1 MVAGSPWTY
10 DRASSGEGLLRDR
23 LSRRLQEAGLAPEI
37 VAEVSHM
44 LEGRLRNSVSNPPP
58 EASDVPDGTVMRSEA
73 PAPTGVWAGP
83 PSVLAEAKLPVAFKL
98 PTDLPAHQED
108 EHTDERSMI
117 TSRGGVLER
126 YVDLGVIG
134 TGGMGEVRRV
144 LDRDLGR
151 TMAMKIVGPQIA
163 HKPGSLARFIEEA
176 QATSQLQ
183 HPGIVPIHE
192 LGKLADGR
200 WYYTMREVR
209 GRSLGV
215 VIREVHGDARDA
227 GQWVATSS
235 GWTFRRLV
243 DAFLRV
249 CEAVSYA
256 HSRGVVHRD
265 LKPSNILVGE
275 HGEVLVVDWGLAKVL
290 GRPDLA
296 AEAGEL
302 DLVSPFEAVSTDR
315 SKDSSLATR
324 MGHIAGTPAY
334 MPPEQALGQIDRID
348 ARSDV
353 YALGAILYELLT
365 GRIPYTGHGS
375 DVVDAVLE
383 GPPPPIDERAEI
395 AVPEDLKLACEKAM
409 ARAQKDRYQ
418 SASQLA
424 RAVQAWLDGA
434 KRREQALTVVGQAE
448 ACLPEAEMLS
458 EQARTLRTVAA
469 ALLDG
474 VKGWEPEEKKHLG
487 WEKED
492 QAEVLER
499 MARLAEFRHEQQ
511 LHGALQID
519 PRLPEAH
526 ALLVEAYLQQHRVA
540 EAQRNE
546 MEIARAETLLREHE
560 GLLPTNHPT
569 QQRVR
574 AYLKGDGALTLVTD
588 PPGAEVFL
596 HKYEVQHR
604 RLVPVFQRSLGR
616 TPLVSVSLPRG
627 SYLCVIKREGFHDVS
642 YPVLIGRQ
650 EHWDGV
656 RPGEGDPF
664 PIELPPLGTLEEDDC
679 YVPAGW
685 FWSGG
690 DEDAVEGAPRQRLW
704 CDAFTMKRH
713 PVTNRRY
720 LAFLDNLLADGR
732 EDAALRLAPRERGR
746 ADGELG
752 PIIYGRA
759 SDGTFVLQ
767 PDREGHIWD
776 PEMPVVLVDWECA
789 QAYAAQDPER
799 LWRLPTVREWE
810 KAGRGTDGRFYP
822 WGDFLDPAWC
832 SMNDSHAKV
841 RSPSRVSSFPVDVS
855 PYGVSGLA
863 GNVRDWCAPLDP
875 SVTTRDVRGGAW
887 NLSPRHCRLAT
898 RGSPLQPHSRLPYL
912 GFRLVR

>member
-1 MVAGSPWTY
+1 M
-10 DRASSGEGLLRDR
+10 LRDR
-23 LSRRLQEAGLAPEI
+23 LSRRLQQAGVAPEI
-37 VAEVSHM
+37 VAEVSQM
-44 LEGRLRNSVSNPPP
+44 LEGRLRNTASIPPP
-58 EASDVPDGTVMRSEA
+58 EASDVPDGTDMHTEA
-73 PAPTGVWAGP
+73 PAPTGVWVGP
-83 PSVLAEAKLPVAFKL
+83 SSVLAEAKMPLAFKL
-98 PTDLPAHQED
+98 PTGAAAAPED
-108 EHTDERSMI
+108 EHPDERNMI
-117 TSRGGVLER
+117 TQRGGVLPKYR
-126 YVDLGVIG
+126 DMGVIG

-144 LDRDLGR
+144 YDNDLGR
-151 TMAMKIVGPQIA
+151 TMAMKIVGQQIM
-163 HKPGSLARFIEEA
+163 HKPGSVARFIEEA

-183 HPGIVPIHE
+183 HPGIVPIHD
-192 LGKLADGR
+192 LGQLADGR

-209 GRSLGV
+209 GRSLGE

-227 GQWVATSS
+227 GHWVATSS

-302 DLVSPFEAVSTDR
+302 DLRGEFVAVSTDR
-315 SKDSSLATR
+315 SKDASLATR

-353 YALGAILYELLT
+353 YALGAILYQVLT
-365 GRIPYTGHGS
+365 GRIPYTGEGH
-375 DVVDAVLE
+375 DVVDEVLA
-383 GPPPPIDERAEI
+383 GPPLPIDERADI
-395 AVPEDLKLACEKAM
+395 PVPEDLKLACEKAM
-409 ARAQKDRYQ
+409 ARAQKDRFQ
-418 SASQLA
+418 SATQLA

-434 KRREQALTVVGQAE
+434 KRREQALDVVTQAE

-458 EQARTLRTVAA
+458 EQARTLRTIAA

-499 MARLAEFRHEQQ
+499 MSQLAAFRHEQQ
-511 LHGALQID
+511 IHGALQID

-526 ALLVEAYLQQHRVA
+526 AALLEVYLEQHRVA

-546 MEIARAETLLREHE
+546 MDIARAEAMLREHE
-560 GLLPTNHPT
+560 GLLPTGHAT
-569 QQRVR
+569 QQYVR

-588 PPGAEVFL
+588 PPGAEVLL
-596 HKYEVQHR
+596 HKYELRHR

-616 TPLVSVSLPRG
+616 TPLTSVSLPRG

-656 RPGEGDPF
+656 RAGERDPF
-664 PIELPPLGTLEEDDC
+664 PIELPPLGALEEDDC

-690 DEDAVEGAPRQRLW
+690 DEEAFEAAPRQRVW
-704 CDAFTMKRH
+704 CEAFVMKKF
-713 PVTNRRY
+713 PVTNQQY
-720 LAFLDNLLADGR
+720 IEFLDDLVAHGR
-732 EDAALRLAPRERGR
+732 DEDALRFAPRERGR
-746 ADGELG
+746 AEGELG
-752 PIIYGRA
+752 PLVYGRD
-759 SDGTFVLQ
+759 SLGKFVLQ
-767 PDREGHIWD
+767 PDHEGHVWD
-776 PEMPVVLVDWECA
+776 PQMPVVLVDWSCA
-789 QAYAAQDPER
+789 NAYCDRNAQKTQQP
-799 LWRLPTVREWE
+799 WRLSAVQEWE
-810 KAGRGTDGRFYP
+810 KAARGADGRFYP
-822 WGDFLDPAWC
+822 WGDVLDPSWC
-832 SMNDSHAKV
+832 SMTQSHAGLRAPSPVHAFPIDCSPLGV
-841 RSPSRVSSFPVDVS
+841 R
-855 PYGVSGLA
+855 GLA
-863 GNVRDWCAPLDP
+863 GNVRDWCERSSIAGKA
-875 SVTTRDVRGGAW
+875 DVRGGSW
-887 NLSPRHCRLAT
+887 NLGTRACHMAT
-898 RGSPLQPHSRLPYL
+898 RNLLQADARVPYV
-912 GFRLVR
+912 GFRQVRSVSSER